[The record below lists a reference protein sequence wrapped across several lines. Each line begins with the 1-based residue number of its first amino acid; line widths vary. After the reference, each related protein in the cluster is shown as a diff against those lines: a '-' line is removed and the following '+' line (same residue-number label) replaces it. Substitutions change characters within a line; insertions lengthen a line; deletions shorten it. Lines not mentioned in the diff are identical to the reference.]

1 MTDKQETTSAE
12 AEDAAVET
20 VSAKVVRPFH
30 GIITADGKHGWAHPG
45 DVLEVT
51 PARRA
56 ELLSAELI
64 EREKGDPAPDQG
76 DAEPIDAQRDKTRK
90 LHVAG
95 TAKPKA

>member
-1 MTDKQETTSAE
+1 MTDKQETAPAE
-12 AEDAAVET
+12 ANHEAVET

-30 GIITADGKHGWAHPG
+30 GVITADGKHGWAHPG

-64 EREKGDPAPDQG
+64 EREKGDPAPDQSG
-76 DAEPIDAQRDKTRK
+76 SEPIGAQRDKTRK
-90 LHVAG
+90 LNVAG